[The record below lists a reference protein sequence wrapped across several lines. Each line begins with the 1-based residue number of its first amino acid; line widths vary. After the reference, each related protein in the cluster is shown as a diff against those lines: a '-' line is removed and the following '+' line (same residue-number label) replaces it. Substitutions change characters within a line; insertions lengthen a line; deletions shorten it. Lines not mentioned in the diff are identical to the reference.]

1 MGGYGSNR
9 WGSYERKVCVEECL
23 ILDVNSLLVHAA
35 GSYLTCTW
43 SRHERKRASIEV
55 AVEQETVILH
65 YQVTKLND
73 DSKSIDDEVRL
84 RSHPTRLGRRYFG
97 CPSCSRRC
105 EKLYLPPG
113 QFHFK
118 CRYCYDLTYRTRQEH
133 RKYQSLAKVMAESS
147 PWSVKHWNA
156 FLNNRW

>member
-1 MGGYGSNR
+1 MGGYRSNR
-9 WGSYERKVCVEECL
+9 WGTYERKVCVEECL
-23 ILDVNSLLVHAA
+23 ILDVNMLLSHST
-35 GSYLTCTW
+35 GSKLTCTW
-43 SRHERKRASIEV
+43 SRCENKRASIDV
-55 AVEQETVILH
+55 KLRHDSVLLGYSA
-65 YQVTKLND
+65 TKLNQEPI
-73 DSKSIDDEVRL
+73 SIDTAVPFL
-84 RSHPTRLGRRYFG
+84 SHPMRPNRRYFG
-97 CPSCSRRC
+97 CPSCGRRC

-118 CRYCYDLTYRTRQEH
+118 CRHCYNLTYRTRQEH